1 MQKIGILGG
10 VGPQATAFIYQKL
23 IASAQANHSAK
34 NNDDYPDVLIA
45 SVPVPDFISS
55 KEHLEE
61 AKRMLVAAAQGLER
75 AGCQALCIGSNT
87 VHILLKDLETEV
99 SIPFIS
105 MVELVAE
112 RCKKLGYSKVALL
125 GTPVL
130 LNSGLYDEALTKRG
144 IELIKPDE
152 AQIETCDTVIR
163 SIIAGSKE
171 IPVREDY
178 VTVLSSMFD
187 QKADGIILG
196 CTELPLVLDYEVLGK
211 RILSS
216 DEILADG
223 ITEFCYG
230 AEAYSKV

>member
-1 MQKIGILGG
+1 MKKIGIIGG

-23 IASAQANHSAK
+23 IASAQANHSAV

-55 KEHLEE
+55 KEHLDE
-61 AKRMLVAAAQGLER
+61 AKQMLIEVAKGLER

-87 VHILLKDLETEV
+87 VHILLKDLENEV
-99 SIPFIS
+99 TIPFIS

-112 RCKKLGYSKVALL
+112 RCKFFGYTRVALL

-130 LNSGLYDEALTKRG
+130 LSSGLYEVALEKRD
-144 IELIKPDE
+144 IELIKPNE
-152 AQIETCDTVIR
+152 TQVETCDTVIR
-163 SIIAGSKE
+163 SVIAGSKE
-171 IPVREDY
+171 IPLRREY
-178 VTVLSSMFD
+178 VEVLSSMFD

-196 CTELPLVLDYEVLGK
+196 CTELPLILDYEVLGK
-211 RILSS
+211 RVLSS

-223 ITEFCYG
+223 ITEFCYN
-230 AEAYSKV
+230 S

>member
-1 MQKIGILGG
+1 MKKIGLLGG

-23 IASAQANHSAK
+23 IDSAQANHNAV
-34 NNDDYPDVLIA
+34 NNNDYPDVLIA

-55 KEHLEE
+55 KEHLDDAKKMLIE
-61 AKRMLVAAAQGLER
+61 AAKGLER

-87 VHILLKDLETEV
+87 VHILLKDLENEV

-105 MVELVAE
+105 MIELVAE
-112 RCKKLGYSKVALL
+112 RCKVLGYAKVALL

-130 LNSGLYDEALTKRG
+130 LSSGLYEAALEKRG
-144 IELIKPDE
+144 IELIKPNE
-152 AQIETCDTVIR
+152 AQVETCDTVIR
-163 SIIAGSKE
+163 SVIAGSKD
-171 IPVREDY
+171 IPVRKEYID
-178 VTVLSSMFD
+178 VLSSMFD

-211 RILSS
+211 KVLSS

-223 ITEFCYG
+223 ITKFCYN
-230 AEAYSKV
+230 S